1 MKEVILYSNGFK
13 PDKVFKEKMKRI
25 CGENAKETD
34 IEVRFSSEMIEHVKS
49 NLQKYY
55 DHCSYYTGE
64 DNTLAWIGYVDDS
77 KYWTIKKDAC
87 HLENA
92 ERVVYLD
99 VVFMDGRGLN
109 KYNYIN
115 FDML

>member
-64 DNTLAWIGYVDDS
+64 DNTV
-77 KYWTIKKDAC
+77 TIKIINNQKSIKTSAS
-87 HLENA
+87 A
-92 ERVVYLD
+92 GVAR
-99 VVFMDGRGLN
+99 RG
-109 KYNYIN
+109 
-115 FDML
+115 